1 MLIPIRPRHGAL
13 LLCFLLTGCF
23 SHSHSTRFNGVKGIR
38 GTPIE
43 YQSTSSYG
51 LKFLFAF
58 NILGK
63 TKQPDVIDAFTA
75 EAASRGAERV
85 RITQTSSSTYW
96 YIFPPISFFIHPSV
110 TTVEGDVEGGI
121 E

>member
-1 MLIPIRPRHGAL
+1 MLTPIRPRHCAL

-23 SHSHSTRFNGVKGIR
+23 SHTHSTNFNGVKGIR
-38 GTPIE
+38 GQSIA
-43 YQSTSSYG
+43 YQSTTSYG

-58 NILGK
+58 NVLGK
-63 TKQPDVIDAFTA
+63 NKQPEVIDAFTA
-75 EAASRGAERV
+75 EAASRGADRV

-96 YIFPPISFFIHPSV
+96 YIFPPISFFIHPCV